1 MKIKKATINNIII
14 LTAVAC
20 FSYGLGIYNYEKVSK
35 INEQSI
41 VISHNITNSKTPDK
55 TGAPNGMT
63 DANINEDD
71 PLIHLKMLQKDVQIF
86 RALMEEV
93 KNELLVTKT

>member
-1 MKIKKATINNIII
+1 MRIKKAIIKNIII
-14 LTAVAC
+14 LTVVAC
-20 FSYGLGIYNYEKVSK
+20 FSYGLGIYNYYKVSR

-41 VISHNITNSKTPDK
+41 VISHNVTDLKTPDK
-55 TGAPNGMT
+55 AGSPNGMT

-71 PLIHLKMLQKDVQIF
+71 PLIHLKMLQKDVEIF
-86 RALMEEV
+86 KALMEEV